1 MATKGYHSYRGRR
14 SGRSWLL
21 VAVLVLL
28 LAAACAYLFLQ
39 RYLRYTDDG
48 GMYFALPFLEETA
61 AEPDVQPESGEE
73 EREMNLVIE
82 EPEESEPA
90 EEPYGDR
97 RLLGL
102 DAPPADA
109 ETLNALLAQTGANG
123 FVCSLRD
130 NAGLVY
136 YTSTAALRDAVAS
149 GAADAQTL
157 SQLCQETEALAV
169 ARLNC
174 FHDSYYAWANMETAG
189 LCQGSGYIW
198 YDSLSYHWLD
208 PAKEAAR
215 AYVIS
220 LAVEC
225 AQMGFDELLLEEMQY
240 PRLRESGED
249 QLCRRRGGADGVPC
263 PVSDGAAGGP
273 GALRH
278 QGVPAGGRAAADG
291 GGGPGLRRDHRTGS
305 DRAFAPGGRGL
316 HGDGGPGGGSG
327 GSGSPGG
334 GGRGACAGFPDRCP
348 GGGKRRRD
356 RGAPGRG
363 KLVYSLTGD
372 VLAAPGTGLLKTGSR
387 RFFSKV
393 FTKS

>member
-169 ARLNC
+169 TRLNC

-189 LCQGSGYIW
+189 LCQDSGYIW

-240 PRLRESGED
+240 PASGNLEKISYAGGEAGRTESLVLFLTELRAALEPYGTKVSLLVDGRLLTAEGDPSYVETTGLDLTQLLPLVDAVYTETADLEAAQAALEALAGEGEAPA
-249 QLCRRRGGADGVPC
+249 LVSLTAAPAEG
-263 PVSDGAAGGP
+263 SDGGTEALPDAGNWYIP
-273 GALRH
+273 
-278 QGVPAGGRAAADG
+278 
-291 GGGPGLRRDHRTGS
+291 
-305 DRAFAPGGRGL
+305 
-316 HGDGGPGGGSG
+316 
-327 GSGSPGG
+327 
-334 GGRGACAGFPDRCP
+334 
-348 GGGKRRRD
+348 
-356 RGAPGRG
+356 
-363 KLVYSLTGD
+363 
-372 VLAAPGTGLLKTGSR
+372 
-387 RFFSKV
+387 
-393 FTKS
+393 

>member
-109 ETLNALLAQTGANG
+109 ETLNALLAQAEANG

-136 YTSTAALRDAVAS
+136 YASTAALRDAVAS

-157 SQLCQETEALAV
+157 SQLCQEMEALAV

-240 PRLRESGED
+240 PASGNLEKISYAGGEAGRTESLVLFLTELRAALEPYGTKVSLLVDGRLLTAEGDLAYAETTGLDLTQLLPLVDAVYTETADLEAAQAALEALAGEGEAPA
-249 QLCRRRGGADGVPC
+249 LVSLTAAPAEG
-263 PVSDGAAGGP
+263 SDGGTEALPDAGNWYIP
-273 GALRH
+273 
-278 QGVPAGGRAAADG
+278 
-291 GGGPGLRRDHRTGS
+291 
-305 DRAFAPGGRGL
+305 
-316 HGDGGPGGGSG
+316 
-327 GSGSPGG
+327 
-334 GGRGACAGFPDRCP
+334 
-348 GGGKRRRD
+348 
-356 RGAPGRG
+356 
-363 KLVYSLTGD
+363 
-372 VLAAPGTGLLKTGSR
+372 
-387 RFFSKV
+387 
-393 FTKS
+393 